1 MAVLM
6 LFRSAIASPR
16 GRSHTGPVL
25 FPPAIAASSGSSVN
39 GIVTS
44 DRAALTRRSV
54 GNHTLRVLTPST
66 PFAYPQ
72 VVSRAFASFRV
83 VKSSAYAG
91 QRHSCSEFDSR
102 QLHPESAGQR
112 TKSTEHSSHVM
123 GATFHGLGPGPRS
136 GPA

>member
-54 GNHTLRVLTPST
+54 GKPHATRVDAVNTFRVS
-66 PFAYPQ
+66 A
-72 VVSRAFASFRV
+72 VSRAFASFRV
-83 VKSSAYAG
+83 AKSSVYAG
-91 QRHSCSEFDSR
+91 QRHFWRGFDSR
-102 QLHPESAGQR
+102 QL
-112 TKSTEHSSHVM
+112 
-123 GATFHGLGPGPRS
+123 
-136 GPA
+136 